1 MNIEKMKPIFTK
13 NKTDITF
20 NELGQKLGHHPI
32 IILYLEREDEYCY
45 LKIRS
50 ARDDDGRFKKPNF
63 NDVFLPANPNAKG
76 ILKNDSYVDPTKI
89 YHIKRSELEKYVD
102 PNNSHSIGSID
113 PIKGLDI
120 YYEVLHNLNQKPPFC
135 SIMKVSYDQNLNKF
149 ISKTEYAHEELLN
162 HEWRLL
168 QKKIEKESDEI
179 KEKWSIEFENLKKT
193 VHENAPNFFWPAWTN
208 KQLCE
213 DIACCISEES
223 NYYWNDF
230 FSLHEP
236 LDAIYEK
243 LQYQKIKVF
252 KAASDPNRP
261 YKIKNIIEFENFLK
275 ENNYIQY
282 HTYQEMEK
290 IREEQEEQAEKTK
303 KSNSYER

>member
-1 MNIEKMKPIFTK
+1 M
-13 NKTDITF
+13 
-20 NELGQKLGHHPI
+20 
-32 IILYLEREDEYCY
+32 
-45 LKIRS
+45 
-50 ARDDDGRFKKPNF
+50 
-63 NDVFLPANPNAKG
+63 
-76 ILKNDSYVDPTKI
+76 
-89 YHIKRSELEKYVD
+89 
-102 PNNSHSIGSID
+102 
-113 PIKGLDI
+113 
-120 YYEVLHNLNQKPPFC
+120 
-135 SIMKVSYDQNLNKF
+135 
-149 ISKTEYAHEELLN
+149 
-162 HEWRLL
+162 
-168 QKKIEKESDEI
+168 
-179 KEKWSIEFENLKKT
+179 KKT

-213 DIACCISEES
+213 DISCCISTEVK
-223 NYYWNDF
+223 YYWNDF

-243 LQYQKIKVF
+243 LRDQKIKVF

-290 IREEQEEQAEKTK
+290 IREEQEEQAKKSK